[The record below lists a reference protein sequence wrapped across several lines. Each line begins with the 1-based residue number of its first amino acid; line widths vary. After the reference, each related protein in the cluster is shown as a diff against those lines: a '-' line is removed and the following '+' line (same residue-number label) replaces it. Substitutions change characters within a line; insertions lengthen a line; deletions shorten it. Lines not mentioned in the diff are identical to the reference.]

1 MNCLKRFRW
10 APYETWLLNQG
21 GHPAHEQRVPMT
33 RIVLHCYRHALR
45 FARRVLRRQSCRLAM
60 AWAPALALALAP
72 VQVGISMAR
81 PMPELQAAEPVE
93 AEKSAAVIQSS
104 ATEKDDALDS
114 VAAALEDCPNALSAA
129 QREHMARIIC
139 TESDRCGYDPLFI
152 TALIQVESGCAA
164 SARGNGAV
172 GLVQMLPA
180 TARGVARRNGMPW
193 RGERTLTEPASNI
206 QLGVAYLLEL
216 EEQLGDSYRA
226 IAAYNLGPARVAHM
240 SSRRAERSPYVQRIL
255 ERYEALLDQDA

>member
-1 MNCLKRFRW
+1 
-10 APYETWLLNQG
+10 
-21 GHPAHEQRVPMT
+21 
-33 RIVLHCYRHALR
+33 
-45 FARRVLRRQSCRLAM
+45 M
-60 AWAPALALALAP
+60 AWGPAIAVALAP

-81 PMPELQAAEPVE
+81 PMPVLQAAEPVE
-93 AEKSAAVIQSS
+93 APEPAAAVTE
-104 ATEKDDALDS
+104 AVEKDNALDS

-129 QREHMARIIC
+129 QRQRIARVIC
-139 TESDRCGYDPLFI
+139 DESDRCGYDPLFI

-193 RGERTLTEPASNI
+193 RGEQTLIEPASNI
-206 QLGVAYLLEL
+206 QLGLAYLLEL
-216 EEQLGDSYRA
+216 EDQLGDSYRA

-255 ERYEALLDQDA
+255 ERYEALLDQAT